1 MSKYTHEQEV
11 EIVKDAMMLT
21 AAIKIGEEE
30 LSKQKCKKFKAKP
43 TAPVHKQL
51 EVPKVTIKMP
61 PEPKVN
67 YTLQIFSEAQFC
79 ISLYLSWFGRLHSTH
94 LQNIAKRSV
103 LC

>member
-43 TAPVHKQL
+43 TTPVHK
-51 EVPKVTIKMP
+51 
-61 PEPKVN
+61 
-67 YTLQIFSEAQFC
+67 
-79 ISLYLSWFGRLHSTH
+79 
-94 LQNIAKRSV
+94 
-103 LC
+103 

>member
-67 YTLQIFSEAQFC
+67 YTFTDFLRGEILYIV
-79 ISLYLSWFGRLHSTH
+79 ISLLVWPFILYAF
-94 LQNIAKRSV
+94 AKYCEKSV